1 MLRNPKTKRLF
12 VASGIR
18 YPEEPSTYCKIVID
32 VLTGKLTDPRIPLSH
47 FSCFK
52 LSHAVHP
59 VEETDDN

>member
-1 MLRNPKTKRLF
+1 MLRKSKDEKIVCRLR
-12 VASGIR
+12 IR